1 MIILIDNSHAERPL
15 NIDNA
20 SAAFQVS
27 KKWPSQLPSAI
38 PPESLMRADV
48 WAEISAVSESPAGL
62 FALSRVDE
70 GGIAPPHTG
79 CTAA

>member
-1 MIILIDNSHAERPL
+1 M

-48 WAEISAVSESPAGL
+48 WDEFSAVSESPAGL
-62 FALSRVDE
+62 FALSKVDE
-70 GGIAPPHTG
+70 GESAPPHTG
-79 CTAA
+79 CAAA